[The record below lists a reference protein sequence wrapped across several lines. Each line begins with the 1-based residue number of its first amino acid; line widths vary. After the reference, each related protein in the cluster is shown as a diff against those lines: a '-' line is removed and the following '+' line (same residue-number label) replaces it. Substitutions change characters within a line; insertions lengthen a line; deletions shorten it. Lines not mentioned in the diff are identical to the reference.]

1 MIQLDITEN
10 EQQQRLDRFLKKYFR
25 NAPLSRI
32 YKMIRKDVKVNGR
45 RAKEDVQLQL
55 GDVVTVFIG
64 QEEAEELSAR
74 PAAVRAKR
82 QFKIVYEDENILLAE
97 KPYGL
102 LVHGDRTEKKN
113 TLANQV
119 VDYLIE
125 TGAYVPRREKTF
137 VPSPVNR
144 LDRNTT
150 GIVIFGKNAPA
161 LQALNRMLREKDYV
175 EKYYLTAVRGSLK
188 EELYLKGYLWKDES
202 RNQAQVLLEYR
213 EGSRA
218 IETEARPV
226 KEGSGCTLVEVHLI
240 TGRTHQI
247 RAHLSSVG
255 YPVIGD
261 EKYGNPQIN
270 RKIQTQY
277 GLSSQFLHAYRL
289 RFRDALPPLEY
300 LKDREFTAPLPPL
313 LQSVEE
319 GLFGTQPKTE
329 RGETTGSRRKEKNT
343 AGSRGGRPKP
353 QRREKNA
360 AGSHSGEK
368 RPGGR
373 NRNTKKR
380 ES

>member
-1 MIQLDITEN
+1 MIQLLITEN

-32 YKMIRKDVKVNGR
+32 YKMIRKDIKVNGK
-45 RAKEDVQLQL
+45 RAKEDTQLQL

-64 QEEAEELSAR
+64 EEEAEVLSAR

-82 QFKIVYEDENILLAE
+82 QFKILFEDENVLILE

-102 LVHGDRTEKKN
+102 LVHGDATEKKN
-113 TLANQV
+113 TLANQA

-137 VPSPVNR
+137 VPSPANR

-150 GIVIFGKNAPA
+150 GLVIFGKNALA
-161 LQALNRMLREKDYV
+161 LQALNRMLREKDCI
-175 EKYYLTAVRGSLK
+175 EKYYLTAVKGSLS
-188 EELYLKGYLWKDES
+188 EELHLKGYLVKDE
-202 RNQAQVLLEYR
+202 RKNQVRILQEQV
-213 EGSRA
+213 EGSRVV
-218 IETEARPV
+218 ETKARPI
-226 KEGSGCTLVEVHLI
+226 KEGSGCTLVEVQLI

-255 YPVIGD
+255 HPVVGD
-261 EKYGNPQIN
+261 EKYGDPRLNDKI
-270 RKIQTQY
+270 RKQY

-289 RFRDALPPLEY
+289 RFADGLPPLSY
-300 LKDREFTAPLPPL
+300 LKGREFVAPLPPL
-313 LQSVEE
+313 LQTVEE
-319 GLFGTQPKTE
+319 GLFEGGGCRKTQ
-329 RGETTGSRRKEKNT
+329 S
-343 AGSRGGRPKP
+343 
-353 QRREKNA
+353 REKNA
-360 AGSHSGEK
+360 AK
-368 RPGGR
+368 R

>member
-1 MIQLDITEN
+1 MIQLPITEN

-32 YKMIRKDVKVNGR
+32 YKIIRKDVKVNGK
-45 RAKEDVQLQL
+45 RAKEDAQLQL

-64 QEEAEELSAR
+64 EEEAEVLSAR

-82 QFKIVYEDENILLAE
+82 QFKIVFEDENVLLLE

-102 LVHGDRTEKKN
+102 LVHGDAAEKKN
-113 TLANQV
+113 TLANQA

-137 VPSPVNR
+137 VPSPANR

-150 GIVIFGKNAPA
+150 GIVIFGKNALA
-161 LQALNRMLREKDYV
+161 LQALNRMLREKDYI
-175 EKYYLTAVRGSLK
+175 EKYYLTAVKGSLS
-188 EELYLKGYLWKDES
+188 EELHLKGYLEKDE
-202 RNQAQVLLEYR
+202 RKNQVRILQEQV

-218 IETEARPV
+218 VETKARPI
-226 KEGSGCTLVEVHLI
+226 KEGSGCTLVEVQLI

-261 EKYGNPQIN
+261 EKYGDSRLNDKM
-270 RKIQTQY
+270 RKQY

-289 RFRDALPPLEY
+289 RFADGLPPLSY
-300 LKDREFTAPLPPL
+300 LKGREFVAPLPPL
-313 LQSVEE
+313 LQTVEE
-319 GLFGTQPKTE
+319 GLFE
-329 RGETTGSRRKEKNT
+329 
-343 AGSRGGRPKP
+343 GGRCRKAQPG
-353 QRREKNA
+353 EKNA
-360 AGSHSGEK
+360 AK
-368 RPGGR
+368 R

>member
-1 MIQLDITEN
+1 MIQLEITEN

-32 YKMIRKDVKVNGR
+32 YKMIRKDVKVNGK
-45 RAKEDVQLQL
+45 RAKEDVKLAS
-55 GDVVTVFIG
+55 GDVVTVFISPG
-64 QEEAEELSAR
+64 EAEELSKR
-74 PAAVRAKR
+74 PAAVKAKR
-82 QFKIVYEDENILLAE
+82 QFKIVYEDENILLAD

-150 GIVIFGKNAPA
+150 GIVIFGKNSRA
-161 LQALNRMLREKDYV
+161 LQALNQMLRQKDGI
-175 EKYYLTAVRGSLK
+175 EKYYLTAVRGLLK
-188 EELYLKGYLWKDES
+188 EELHLKGYLLKDE
-202 RNQAQVLLEYR
+202 RKNQAQISKEYK
-213 EGSRA
+213 EGSRI
-218 IETEARPV
+218 IETEARPL
-226 KEGSGCTLVEVHLI
+226 KEGLGFTLVEVHLI

-247 RAHLSSVG
+247 RAHLSSAG

-270 RKIQTQY
+270 RKLQEEY
-277 GLSSQFLHAYRL
+277 GLFSQFLHAYRL
-289 RFRDALPPLEY
+289 SFCEVLPPLDY
-300 LKDREFTAPLPPL
+300 LKGREFVSPLPPL
-313 LQSVEE
+313 LEKVRK
-319 GLFGTQPKTE
+319 GLFE
-329 RGETTGSRRKEKNT
+329 KEADGKNGGKASEKRYKNT
-343 AGSRGGRPKP
+343 KS
-353 QRREKNA
+353 
-360 AGSHSGEK
+360 
-368 RPGGR
+368 
-373 NRNTKKR
+373 R